1 MTLRQPQ
8 RSAPRILFALLLLL
22 AALSLPGPVRAEGIP
37 AALADW
43 MHAEQK
49 LNNREVDT
57 TKIIALTN
65 HQDPKFAPS
74 SGAVFNLKTYWL
86 DVSKVHALMGEGL
99 SPSLKGMFTRTLAGK
114 QQVRLLVHPES
125 ESFYSKVTRG
135 AVRGK
140 DLKASATASSR
151 TLLVWPSGKGESAC
165 FVKVSLNKEIG
176 GVVRTV
182 PRGEVARSIGIN
194 NTLHA
199 DRSALPKSFEFL
211 PEVVGIIPRGMERG
225 GMIVREIPASILEG
239 RTKVV
244 PMFSLYTRPAGSGE
258 AMLTTMIRESG
269 MDPQRFMREKITRP
283 FAKQFMALG
292 LKNGVVMEPHAQN
305 VLIEV
310 GPKGQP
316 TGRFFHRDLGGF
328 NVDFAHRA
336 EMKRPEANTPTIT
349 TRAEDYHEAHHADS
363 LASALDA
370 YFQGGFLH
378 NAEKHLR
385 QWQKEGRI
393 KGKTIARG
401 AFKADLIRE
410 VEASH
415 KTLTG
420 KSLSL
425 KGNLRNLGK
434 AIPAARK
441 IVATKSPARRAVF
454 GKLVPVSRARV
465 RLRQA
470 ARAISGRTTARAA
483 RTAPAAKRVK
493 AVR

>member
-1 MTLRQPQ
+1 M
-8 RSAPRILFALLLLL
+8 LLLFV
-22 AALSLPGPVRAEGIP
+22 ALSLPRAVWAEEVP
-37 AALADW
+37 AALSDW

-57 TKIIALTN
+57 KKIIALTN
-65 HQDPKFAPS
+65 HQDPKYAPA
-74 SGAVFNLKTYWL
+74 SGAVFDIKTYWV
-86 DVSKVHALMGEGL
+86 DANKMHALMGEGL
-99 SPSLKGMFTRTLAGK
+99 SSSLKGMFTRTKAGK

-125 ESFYSKVTRG
+125 ASFYKKVTKN

-182 PRGEVARSIGIN
+182 PKGEVARSIGIN
-194 NTLHA
+194 NTLHT
-199 DRSALPKSFEFL
+199 DRSVLPKTFQFL
-211 PEVVGIIPRGMERG
+211 PEVVGLMPKGMDRG
-225 GMIVREIPASILEG
+225 GMIVREIPKSILEG
-239 RTKVV
+239 KTKVV
-244 PMFSLYTRPAGSGE
+244 PMFSLYAKPAGRGE
-258 AMLTTMIRESG
+258 PMLATMIKKSG
-269 MDPQRFMREKITRP
+269 MDPQRFVREKITRP

-310 GPKGQP
+310 GAKGQP

-328 NVDFAHRA
+328 NVDYQHRA
-336 EMKRPEANTPTIT
+336 EMKRPDAHTPTIT
-349 TRAEDYHEAHHADS
+349 TRAEDYHEAHHNDS

-378 NAEKHLR
+378 NAEKHAR
-385 QWQKEGRI
+385 QWQKDGLI
-393 KGKTIARG
+393 KGQAIAKG
-401 AFKADLIRE
+401 AFKADLIGE

-420 KSLSL
+420 KSLAL
-425 KGNLRNLGK
+425 KGNLRNLSK
-434 AIPAARK
+434 AIPAGRK
-441 IVATKSPARRAVF
+441 SVTKERVKRRSVF
-454 GKLVPVSRARV
+454 GKFGHLARARV
-465 RLRQA
+465 RVRQA
-470 ARAISGRTTARAA
+470 LRGTSGRRKAKAAKNARPARVRAA
-483 RTAPAAKRVK
+483 R
-493 AVR
+493 